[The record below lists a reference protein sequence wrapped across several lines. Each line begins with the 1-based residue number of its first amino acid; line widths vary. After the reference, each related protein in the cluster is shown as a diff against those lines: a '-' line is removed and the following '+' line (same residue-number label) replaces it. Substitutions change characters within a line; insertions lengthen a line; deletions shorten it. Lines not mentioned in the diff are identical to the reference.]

1 MQWKLLRHWLIIISM
16 ENKTPLSPHIQIYKW
31 HISSLVSIS
40 HRITGIINII
50 AITFICLLASL
61 LVFGESN
68 YKFINLFLSSLIGKF
83 LILGLT
89 WSFSFQILSEIR
101 HLIMDLGYGFELRMT
116 KITGLI
122 VIFGSIIL
130 TVVFYLMGRNFF
142 WND

>member
-1 MQWKLLRHWLIIISM
+1 M
-16 ENKTPLSPHIQIYKW
+16 ENKSPLSPHIQIYKW

-50 AITFICLLASL
+50 VITIICLWASL
-61 LVFGESN
+61 LLLGESR
-68 YKFINLFLSSLIGKF
+68 YETINSLLDSSIGKF
-83 LILGLT
+83 IILGII

-101 HLIMDLGYGFELRMT
+101 HLIMDLGYGFELKTT

-130 TVVFYLMGRNFF
+130 TVILYLIGKNFF
-142 WND
+142 